1 MQPLGREVMVT
12 RFEASDRRFESIDL
26 RIGDL
31 IKTMDERFTSLAAR
45 FAGINRHIGVVKWFV
60 ISSFVV
66 LGSIISLVA
75 ILQ

>member
-1 MQPLGREVMVT
+1 MAV
-12 RFEASDRRFESIDL
+12 AA
-26 RIGDL
+26 
-31 IKTMDERFTSLAAR
+31 KTVDDR

-60 ISSFVV
+60 IISFVV